1 MTAAV
6 MEEVKG
12 AAATAAEVMEVV
24 MVEVEMEEAEME
36 GVGKAEVVT
45 GVEAMVAVGT
55 VAVEKAEETAEE
67 MVVDVEVATGVEAR
81 AGAVRA
87 VEVTVVA
94 ATEVEMVAV
103 VTAEE
108 VMARMQESKHGSLQG

>member
-1 MTAAV
+1 MAVTAAV
-6 MEEVKG
+6 MEEAKG

-67 MVVDVEVATGVEAR
+67 MVVVATA
-81 AGAVRA
+81 AVVR
-87 VEVTVVA
+87 EVVA
-94 ATEVEMVAV
+94 NRQRRTVCGRSL
-103 VTAEE
+103 
-108 VMARMQESKHGSLQG
+108 AR

>member
-1 MTAAV
+1 MAVTAAV

-45 GVEAMVAVGT
+45 GVEAW
-55 VAVEKAEETAEE
+55 
-67 MVVDVEVATGVEAR
+67 
-81 AGAVRA
+81 
-87 VEVTVVA
+87 
-94 ATEVEMVAV
+94 AV
-103 VTAEE
+103 VERAAE
-108 VMARMQESKHGSLQG
+108 HLQYDRGEGGGGEGMGGEGGGGEGGGGDGGGDGGGGDGGGGDGENAGE